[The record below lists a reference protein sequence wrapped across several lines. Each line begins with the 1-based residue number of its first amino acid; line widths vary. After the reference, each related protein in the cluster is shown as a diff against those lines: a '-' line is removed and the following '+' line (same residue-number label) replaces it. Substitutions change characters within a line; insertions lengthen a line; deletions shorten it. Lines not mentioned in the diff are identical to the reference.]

1 MIPDDEYRTVVLDIL
16 ARIDERQVRIEQ
28 LLRLLSDDTAKY
40 DQQILE
46 AILRIAGAPPR
57 F

>member
-40 DQQILE
+40 DQQILA
-46 AILRIAGAPPR
+46 AILRIAGQPQR